1 MKISEI
7 QTIKPIKP
15 IKPKTPEQLRID
27 TLKNKKDAAAKKLK
41 DERERQKNIKA
52 RDRISS
58 AQATLTS
65 TTR

>member
-15 IKPKTPEQLRID
+15 KTPEQLRVD
-27 TLKNKKDAAAKKLK
+27 GLKNKKDRATDALK
-41 DERERQKNIKA
+41 AERERQKHVKA
-52 RDRISS
+52 RETISK